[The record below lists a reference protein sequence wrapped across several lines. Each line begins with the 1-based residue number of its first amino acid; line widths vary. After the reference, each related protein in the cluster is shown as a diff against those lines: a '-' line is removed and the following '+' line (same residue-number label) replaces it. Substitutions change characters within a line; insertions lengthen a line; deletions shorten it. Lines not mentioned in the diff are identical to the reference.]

1 MKFLYLLS
9 MWIYLWFIN
18 NMLEIE
24 PLILIIR
31 NRLVLNDIELIAEG
45 WVSRWVE
52 PNQTAGRTGLRK
64 SNQRKARYQHLKVM
78 THPTNQHAQHNW
90 HFCFIAFFL
99 LYFSELLVLIPWRLF
114 LVTIAQ
120 PDSCNRWKWSESD
133 TFQGTSQQ
141 LREVG
146 SANKRNRGK
155 MGNPPPQIWL
165 RFAST
170 RGGSQED
177 EKPPRPGGHN

>member
-1 MKFLYLLS
+1 MMPLINE
-9 MWIYLWFIN
+9 IYLRSNHLNLWFSN
-18 NMLEIE
+18 SMLQVE
-24 PLILIIR
+24 PWILIIR
-31 NRLVLNDIELIAEG
+31 NRPVLNDIELIAEG

-64 SNQRKARYQHLKVM
+64 SNQRKARYQHLEVM

-90 HFCFIAFFL
+90 QFSSKYFSW
-99 LYFSELLVLIPWRLF
+99 LYFSELWESIPWWLL
-114 LVTIAQ
+114 LVTMTQ

-146 SANKRNRGK
+146 CAN
-155 MGNPPPQIWL
+155 
-165 RFAST
+165 
-170 RGGSQED
+170 
-177 EKPPRPGGHN
+177 

>member
-1 MKFLYLLS
+1 MIPLINK
-9 MWIYLWFIN
+9 IYLHSNHLNLWFSN
-18 NMLEIE
+18 SMLQTE
-24 PLILIIR
+24 PWILIIR
-31 NRLVLNDIELIAEG
+31 NRLLLNDIELIAEG

-64 SNQRKARYQHLKVM
+64 SNQGKARYQHLKVM

-90 HFCFIAFFL
+90 QFSSKYFSW
-99 LYFSELLVLIPWRLF
+99 LYFSELWELIPWWLL
-114 LVTIAQ
+114 LVTMTQ

-146 SANKRNRGK
+146 SAN
-155 MGNPPPQIWL
+155 
-165 RFAST
+165 
-170 RGGSQED
+170 
-177 EKPPRPGGHN
+177 